1 MGNDMRSSIL
11 NLLTSGLI
19 SGLIFSFIVAPP
31 PATGTMLSFTE
42 TAVDDGAAAVREDDT
57 ELEAAQRGCM
67 TLDQAVEQVRRQYN
81 GRIVS
86 AVTRLQG
93 KREVHVIKVL
103 TEDGTVRT
111 VNVPGCTRN

>member
-1 MGNDMRSSIL
+1 MGNGMRSSIL
-11 NLLTSGLI
+11 NLLT

-31 PATGTMLSFTE
+31 PATGTMLPLTE

-57 ELEAAQRGCM
+57 VLEAAQRGCM
-67 TLDQAVEQVRRQYN
+67 TLDEAVEWVRRQYN
-81 GRIVS
+81 GRIVG
-86 AVTRLQG
+86 AETRKQG

-103 TEDGTVRT
+103 TEGGTVKT